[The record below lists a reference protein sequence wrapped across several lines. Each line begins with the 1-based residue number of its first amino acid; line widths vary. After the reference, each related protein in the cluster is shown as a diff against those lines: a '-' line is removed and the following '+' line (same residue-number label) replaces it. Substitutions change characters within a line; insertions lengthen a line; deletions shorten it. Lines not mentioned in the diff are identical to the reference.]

1 MYIKET
7 IPPEN
12 IERTHVDNIGIIKV
26 EKESCSSIPGVDKM
40 EEKKNLYH
48 CFESYAVGFDEVRN
62 CVKVL
67 RKDKKNKNNIL

>member
-12 IERTHVDNIGIIKV
+12 IQRTYVDNIGMTKM
-26 EKESCSSIPGVDKM
+26 EKESCSSIPGVHEM

-48 CFESYAVGFDEVRN
+48 CFQTFEVQFEEVRN
-62 CVKVL
+62 CVKLL
-67 RKDKKNKNNIL
+67 RKD

>member
-12 IERTHVDNIGIIKV
+12 IQRTLVYNIGMNKIG
-26 EKESCSSIPGVDKM
+26 KESCSSIPGVHEM

-48 CFESYAVGFDEVRN
+48 CFQSYVVEFEEVRN

-67 RKDKKNKNNIL
+67 RKD